1 LFFKK
6 MTENEIVNSKKG
18 QLLGFFTFAIMLF
31 VNIIYHEISEIEL
44 FSYLTI
50 LLAGLVVAFGYEIIL
65 NMMDRSRKNR

>member
-50 LLAGLVVAFGYEIIL
+50 LLAGLVVAFGYEFIL
-65 NMMDRSRKNR
+65 RSDG

>member
-1 LFFKK
+1 

-65 NMMDRSRKNR
+65 NMMDRSRKIR

>member
-65 NMMDRSRKNR
+65 NMMDRSRKIR